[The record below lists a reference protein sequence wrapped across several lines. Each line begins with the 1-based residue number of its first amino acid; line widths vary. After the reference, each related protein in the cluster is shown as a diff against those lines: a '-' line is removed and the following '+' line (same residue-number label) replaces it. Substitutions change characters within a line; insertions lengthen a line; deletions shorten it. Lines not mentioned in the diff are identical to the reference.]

1 MVKAQEYF
9 NNKYKKNVT
18 YLKVEE
24 PISDK
29 LTGSLDLSEF
39 TSLKWISIT
48 KQELTGLT
56 LNSPDLEVINLAEN
70 KIKSLSWLST
80 LPNKNSLTKLHLF
93 NNEITDV
100 DFNLL
105 TSFPNLASVNL
116 GANPLSYLHV
126 DNLTSEQSELLKS
139 WINDKKINI
148 TSLKNNLSLNLL
160 GQLVELKEEN
170 EELRGRKEQSQNE
183 KLKAQIAR
191 LEEENTNLRKAQ
203 AEAMKQIRI
212 GLEKL
217 EVNIEVAPK

>member
-1 MVKAQEYF
+1 MVKAQEYI

-39 TSLKWISIT
+39 TKLKWISIT
-48 KQELTGLT
+48 KQELTSLT

-105 TSFPNLASVNL
+105 TSFPNLASIHL

-126 DNLTSEQSELLKS
+126 DNLTSEQSEL
-139 WINDKKINI
+139 
-148 TSLKNNLSLNLL
+148 
-160 GQLVELKEEN
+160 
-170 EELRGRKEQSQNE
+170 
-183 KLKAQIAR
+183 
-191 LEEENTNLRKAQ
+191 
-203 AEAMKQIRI
+203 
-212 GLEKL
+212 
-217 EVNIEVAPK
+217 